1 MPKKINLDIA
11 SVEQR
16 EQRLGT
22 IIAWDGT
29 TEDLHKQSSYELR
42 GQRERGTGCGG
53 NCRLCELQGP
63 FTQGSV
69 CSEQMVECQA
79 GNVRDAVLIQ
89 HAPIGCGGGQ
99 VPYNNIYRNGLAMRG
114 FPVENIRI
122 INTIFVASSCATGII
137 GEDIESITDEKE
149 AELGIPVVLAINMGD
164 LAASSGLAVREK
176 IEADPGFIWHYTE
189 GVPDP
194 VPVLFSLREKNGYQ
208 GSRLTRLLVRS
219 QERSDYPLLTDEEF
233 ANFRSVSTT
242 GMRPM
247 TLYRSSSPID
257 PVISRSREAAAAAEA
272 AGIKTIIN
280 LSDTEEMMQEQ
291 PGYADSYYSRQN
303 VLPLNL
309 TIELSGEDFRAGF
322 ARAAR
327 FMLAHDGPYL
337 IHCTHGKDRTG
348 FICAILECLT
358 GATLDEVVQ
367 DYMLTYGLFYNVIPM
382 TEAYSIIAEN
392 NILAILSDAFET
404 DDLLHLDLVSA
415 AEDYLLNIGLTSDEL
430 SALRERLQS

>member
-1 MPKKINLDIA
+1 MKKSLFFLLFLLLL
-11 SVEQR
+11 V
-16 EQRLGT
+16 
-22 IIAWDGT
+22 
-29 TEDLHKQSSYELR
+29 
-42 GQRERGTGCGG
+42 
-53 NCRLCELQGP
+53 
-63 FTQGSV
+63 
-69 CSEQMVECQA
+69 
-79 GNVRDAVLIQ
+79 
-89 HAPIGCGGGQ
+89 
-99 VPYNNIYRNGLAMRG
+99 
-114 FPVENIRI
+114 
-122 INTIFVASSCATGII
+122 SCAAA
-137 GEDIESITDEKE
+137 EAPQAYVESITKYGNLVLSIPGSAFLDMGYAFGDIVTVDLAGRMYEMPVCSDYSEVGQGELVCRVEIKP
-149 AELGIPVVLAINMGD
+149 ELGDDNVVLAINMGD

-176 IEADPGFIWHYTE
+176 IEADPGFLWHYTE

-194 VPVLFSLREKNGYQ
+194 VPVLFSLSEKNGYQ

-291 PGYADSYYSRQN
+291 PGYANSYYSRQN

-322 ARAAR
+322 ARAVR

-348 FICAILECLT
+348 FMCAVLECLT
-358 GATLDEVVQ
+358 GAALDEVVQ

>member
-1 MPKKINLDIA
+1 MKKSLFFLLFLLLL
-11 SVEQR
+11 V
-16 EQRLGT
+16 
-22 IIAWDGT
+22 
-29 TEDLHKQSSYELR
+29 
-42 GQRERGTGCGG
+42 
-53 NCRLCELQGP
+53 
-63 FTQGSV
+63 
-69 CSEQMVECQA
+69 
-79 GNVRDAVLIQ
+79 
-89 HAPIGCGGGQ
+89 
-99 VPYNNIYRNGLAMRG
+99 
-114 FPVENIRI
+114 
-122 INTIFVASSCATGII
+122 SCAAA
-137 GEDIESITDEKE
+137 EAPQAYVESITKYGNLVLSIPGSAFLDMGYAFGDIVTVDLAGRMYEMPVCSDYSEVGQGELVCRVEIKP
-149 AELGIPVVLAINMGD
+149 ELGDDNVVLAINMGD

-176 IEADPGFIWHYTE
+176 IEADPGFLWHYTE

-194 VPVLFSLREKNGYQ
+194 VPVLFSLSEKNGYQ

-348 FICAILECLT
+348 FMCAVLECLT
-358 GATLDEVVQ
+358 GAALDEVVQ

>member
-1 MPKKINLDIA
+1 MKKSLFF
-11 SVEQR
+11 
-16 EQRLGT
+16 L
-22 IIAWDGT
+22 
-29 TEDLHKQSSYELR
+29 LFL
-42 GQRERGTGCGG
+42 
-53 NCRLCELQGP
+53 L
-63 FTQGSV
+63 F
-69 CSEQMVECQA
+69 
-79 GNVRDAVLIQ
+79 LI
-89 HAPIGCGGGQ
+89 
-99 VPYNNIYRNGLAMRG
+99 
-114 FPVENIRI
+114 
-122 INTIFVASSCATGII
+122 SCAAA
-137 GEDIESITDEKE
+137 EAPQAYVESITKYGNLVLSIPGSAFLDMGYAFGDIVTVDLAGRMYEMPVCSDYSEVGQGELVCRVEIKP
-149 AELGIPVVLAINMGD
+149 ELGDDNVVLAINMGD

-176 IEADPGFIWHYTE
+176 IEADPGFLWHYTE

-194 VPVLFSLREKNGYQ
+194 VPVLFSLSEKNGYQ

-322 ARAAR
+322 ARAVR

-348 FICAILECLT
+348 FMCAVLECLT
-358 GATLDEVVQ
+358 GAALDEVVQ

>member
-1 MPKKINLDIA
+1 MKKSLFFLLFLLLL
-11 SVEQR
+11 V
-16 EQRLGT
+16 
-22 IIAWDGT
+22 
-29 TEDLHKQSSYELR
+29 
-42 GQRERGTGCGG
+42 
-53 NCRLCELQGP
+53 
-63 FTQGSV
+63 
-69 CSEQMVECQA
+69 
-79 GNVRDAVLIQ
+79 
-89 HAPIGCGGGQ
+89 
-99 VPYNNIYRNGLAMRG
+99 
-114 FPVENIRI
+114 
-122 INTIFVASSCATGII
+122 SCAAA
-137 GEDIESITDEKE
+137 EAPQAYVESITKYGNLVLSIPGSAFLDMGYAFGDIVTVDLAGRMYEMPVCSDYSEVGQGELVCRVEIKP
-149 AELGIPVVLAINMGD
+149 ELGDDNVVLAINMGD

-176 IEADPGFIWHYTE
+176 IEADPGFLWHYTE

-194 VPVLFSLREKNGYQ
+194 VPVLFSLSEKNGYQ

-291 PGYADSYYSRQN
+291 PGYAGSYYSRQN

-322 ARAAR
+322 ARAVR

-348 FICAILECLT
+348 FMCAVLECLT
-358 GATLDEVVQ
+358 GAALDEVVQ

>member
-1 MPKKINLDIA
+1 MKKSLFFLLFLLLL
-11 SVEQR
+11 V
-16 EQRLGT
+16 
-22 IIAWDGT
+22 
-29 TEDLHKQSSYELR
+29 
-42 GQRERGTGCGG
+42 
-53 NCRLCELQGP
+53 
-63 FTQGSV
+63 
-69 CSEQMVECQA
+69 
-79 GNVRDAVLIQ
+79 
-89 HAPIGCGGGQ
+89 
-99 VPYNNIYRNGLAMRG
+99 
-114 FPVENIRI
+114 
-122 INTIFVASSCATGII
+122 SCAAA
-137 GEDIESITDEKE
+137 EAPQAYVESITKYGNLVLSIPGSAFLDMGYAFGDIVTVDLAGRMYEMPVCSDYSEVGQGELVCRVEIKP
-149 AELGIPVVLAINMGD
+149 ELGDDNVVLAINMGD

-194 VPVLFSLREKNGYQ
+194 VPVLFSLSEKNGYQ

-291 PGYADSYYSRQN
+291 PGYANSYYSRQN

-322 ARAAR
+322 ARAVR

-348 FICAILECLT
+348 FMCAVLECLT
-358 GATLDEVVQ
+358 GAALDEVVQ

>member
-1 MPKKINLDIA
+1 MKKSLFFLLFLLLL
-11 SVEQR
+11 V
-16 EQRLGT
+16 
-22 IIAWDGT
+22 
-29 TEDLHKQSSYELR
+29 
-42 GQRERGTGCGG
+42 
-53 NCRLCELQGP
+53 
-63 FTQGSV
+63 
-69 CSEQMVECQA
+69 
-79 GNVRDAVLIQ
+79 
-89 HAPIGCGGGQ
+89 
-99 VPYNNIYRNGLAMRG
+99 
-114 FPVENIRI
+114 
-122 INTIFVASSCATGII
+122 SCAAA
-137 GEDIESITDEKE
+137 EAPQAYVESITKYGNLVLSIPGSAFLDMGYAFGDIVTVDLAGRMYEMPVCSDYSEVGQGELVCRVEIKP
-149 AELGIPVVLAINMGD
+149 ELGDDNVVLAINMGD

-176 IEADPGFIWHYTE
+176 IEADPGFLWHYTE

-194 VPVLFSLREKNGYQ
+194 VPVLFSLSEKNGYQ

-322 ARAAR
+322 ARAVR

-348 FICAILECLT
+348 FMCAVLECLT
-358 GATLDEVVQ
+358 GAALDEVVQ

>member
-1 MPKKINLDIA
+1 MKKSLFFLLFLLLL
-11 SVEQR
+11 V
-16 EQRLGT
+16 
-22 IIAWDGT
+22 
-29 TEDLHKQSSYELR
+29 
-42 GQRERGTGCGG
+42 
-53 NCRLCELQGP
+53 
-63 FTQGSV
+63 
-69 CSEQMVECQA
+69 
-79 GNVRDAVLIQ
+79 
-89 HAPIGCGGGQ
+89 
-99 VPYNNIYRNGLAMRG
+99 
-114 FPVENIRI
+114 
-122 INTIFVASSCATGII
+122 SCAAA
-137 GEDIESITDEKE
+137 EAPQAYVESITKYGNLVLSIPGSAFLDMGYAFGDIVTVDLAGRMYEMPVCSDYSEVGQGEPVCRVEIKP
-149 AELGIPVVLAINMGD
+149 ELGDDNVVLAINMGD

-176 IEADPGFIWHYTE
+176 IEADPGFLWHYTE

-194 VPVLFSLREKNGYQ
+194 VPVLFSLSEKNGYQ

-291 PGYADSYYSRQN
+291 PGYAGSYYSRQD

-322 ARAAR
+322 ARAVR

-348 FICAILECLT
+348 FICAVLECLT
-358 GATLDEVVQ
+358 GAALDEVVQ

>member
-1 MPKKINLDIA
+1 MKKSLFFLLFLLLL
-11 SVEQR
+11 V
-16 EQRLGT
+16 
-22 IIAWDGT
+22 
-29 TEDLHKQSSYELR
+29 
-42 GQRERGTGCGG
+42 
-53 NCRLCELQGP
+53 
-63 FTQGSV
+63 
-69 CSEQMVECQA
+69 
-79 GNVRDAVLIQ
+79 
-89 HAPIGCGGGQ
+89 
-99 VPYNNIYRNGLAMRG
+99 
-114 FPVENIRI
+114 
-122 INTIFVASSCATGII
+122 SCAAA
-137 GEDIESITDEKE
+137 EAPQAYVESITKYGNLVLSIPGSAFLDMGYAFGDIVTVDLAGRMYEMPVCSDYSEVGQGELVCRVEIKP
-149 AELGIPVVLAINMGD
+149 ELGDDNVVLAINMGD

-194 VPVLFSLREKNGYQ
+194 VPVLFSLSEKNGYQ

-219 QERSDYPLLTDEEF
+219 QERADYPLLTDEEF